1 MLPLKQ
7 FSVSYRALPVV
18 LCFVCES
25 HFTLPFLKM
34 HSWSVLWLGEVSLG
48 TFGTPHMEKNL
59 QEMPSFISEVAPFKA
74 SVWCLLKQ
82 SVVK

>member
-7 FSVSYRALPVV
+7 FSVWYRALPVV

-25 HFTLPFLKM
+25 HFTPPFLKM

-48 TFGTPHMEKNL
+48 TFGTPHMEKENCKKCHVL
-59 QEMPSFISEVAPFKA
+59 FQRWLLSKHQCGA
-74 SVWCLLKQ
+74 CLSNQ
-82 SVVK
+82 W